1 MKSLLVDQHGRA
13 MESAV
18 SPHSYYNG
26 TQSTR
31 HRSSRSSYVSDS
43 RTTLSKAARQTLVGF
58 ARALYENYGEVKGAI
73 DDVARYSVGDG
84 IRPQSQAGEVSSE
97 YEQYFREWAKNADL
111 SGQFTFWGLQK
122 LASLRLDIDGDI
134 GFNMVNGGNG
144 WPFLQ
149 AIESHRISGDK
160 NDKNHFD
167 GVAISPRTGRPAAYY
182 VKQEKDFKRIPARN
196 FILVSEP
203 KRVNQYRGVTSLA
216 HAITDVR
223 DIADI
228 LDYEKV
234 GVKMRSAIGMAMVTK
249 GGVTDDALD
258 IVESGY
264 TAADTG
270 NVPWQTFD
278 AGMIPRLQ
286 EGEDIVE
293 IGGNQPSPAFQGFI
307 EMLMRKTAVGL
318 GLPFE
323 FIWNPTEAGGA
334 TQRAVLAKA
343 QRKFNERGSLLDEKF
358 NSRVWGWVISKGIKR
373 GDIGPSPDWWRV
385 RWQHPKKITV
395 DVGREAQQAREDI
408 KLGIKTFADDAG
420 ERGMDWQDIRQQTEA
435 ENIDLINRAKRIVD
449 ETGIEMDL
457 ALSLMSQRS
466 ANPPIE
472 ASAQP

>member
-1 MKSLLVDQHGRA
+1 
-13 MESAV
+13 
-18 SPHSYYNG
+18 
-26 TQSTR
+26 
-31 HRSSRSSYVSDS
+31 
-43 RTTLSKAARQTLVGF
+43 
-58 ARALYENYGEVKGAI
+58 
-73 DDVARYSVGDG
+73 
-84 IRPQSQAGEVSSE
+84 
-97 YEQYFREWAKNADL
+97 
-111 SGQFTFWGLQK
+111 
-122 LASLRLDIDGDI
+122 
-134 GFNMVNGGNG
+134 MVNGGND

-149 AIESHRISGDK
+149 AIESHRIDGDR
-160 NDKNHFD
+160 NDKSQFD
-167 GVAISPRTGRPAAYY
+167 GVAISPRTGRPSAYY
-182 VKQEKDFKRIPARN
+182 VRQEKDFKRIPARN
-196 FILVSEP
+196 FILVAEP
-203 KRVNQYRGVTSLA
+203 TRVNQYRGVTSLA
-216 HAITDVR
+216 HAIADIW

-264 TAADTG
+264 TASDTG

-286 EGEDIVE
+286 EGEDIRE
-293 IGGNQPSPAFQGFI
+293 IGGNQPSPAFQGFL

-343 QRKFNERGSLLDEKF
+343 QRKFNERASLLDEKF
-358 NSRVWGWVISKGIKR
+358 NNRVWGWVISKGIKR
-373 GDIGPSPDWWRV
+373 GDLRPSDDWWRA

-420 ERGMDWQDIRQQTEA
+420 ERGMDWQDIRHQTEV
-435 ENIDLINRAKRIVD
+435 ENIDLINRAKRISQ
-449 ETGIEMDL
+449 ETGVEMDL

-466 ANPPIE
+466 ANPPVE
-472 ASAQP
+472 TSAQL